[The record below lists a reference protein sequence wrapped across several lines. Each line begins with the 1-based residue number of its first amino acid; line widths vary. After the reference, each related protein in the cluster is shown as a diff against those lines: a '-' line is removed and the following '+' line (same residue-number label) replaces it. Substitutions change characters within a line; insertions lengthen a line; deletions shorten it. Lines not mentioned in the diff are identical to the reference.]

1 MTTGATGRLRQSW
14 LHLAVAFCAMGGW
27 ALFANRAHPAPAMLT
42 SGLVQGCLSAT
53 ITLVLKRLIETL
65 VQHLHGPSA
74 RFLPPL
80 VCAALS
86 VGVLVSLHGL
96 AGTPELLATIAV
108 PVLVS
113 TTYATI
119 YTQTLCADRNRHDP
133 TA

>member
-1 MTTGATGRLRQSW
+1 MTDATGWLRQSW

-27 ALFANRAHPAPAMLT
+27 ALFANRAHPWPAMLT

-53 ITLVLKRLIETL
+53 ITLFLKRLIEML
-65 VQHLHGPSA
+65 VQRLQGLAA

-80 VCAALS
+80 ACGALS
-86 VGVLVSLHGL
+86 VGVLGSLHSL

-119 YTQTLCADRNRHDP
+119 YTQTLCADRSRHDP